1 MSVYKVI
8 EIIGT
13 SSQSWEDAATSAVK
27 TARETLREIQPYMCV
42 QYIQAWR
49 NDLER
54 WGKLLETLPSAGS
67 IEKALHELELPFT
80 AQIS

>member
-1 MSVYKVI
+1 MARA
-8 EIIGT
+8 EIRQEMT
-13 SSQSWEDAATSAVK
+13 RAVAA
-27 TARETLREIQPYMCV
+27 ARETLREIQPYMCV

-67 IEKALHELELPFT
+67 IEKALDELELPFT